1 MRVLLTGAT
10 GFLGKRVLKQLLAE
24 DADAIVRCTV
34 RSEQKLDELQ
44 ELVGA
49 DNWHRIETVEADLS
63 KPAGLN
69 AVVRG
74 CDVVYHVAAALSG
87 CASSLFLNTV
97 VPTRSLMTAAADA
110 GAGRFVLISSLG
122 VYGSQSLPKQSVLDE
137 SCPID
142 ARPQARDPYTFSK
155 VVQEEVAQ
163 QISRERD
170 LPLVIV
176 RPGVIFGDERGVL
189 SHRIG
194 LQLGGI
200 MLRMGGAQ
208 RVPFTYVENCAAA
221 VVKAGLVEQAAGQII
236 NIVDDNLPT
245 GRDVIRRYRKA
256 GRKLRVIGIPQFA
269 IGLLAKF
276 NEWYSRHSNEQIP
289 AVLTQHRVQAMWK
302 PLRYSNEKA
311 KRLLGWTPQID
322 WATAFDRSLGS

>member
-10 GFLGKRVLKQLLAE
+10 GFLGKRVLKKLLAE
-24 DADAIVRCTV
+24 DVIVRCTV
-34 RSEQKLDELQ
+34 RSASKLDELRA
-44 ELVGA
+44 LVGD
-49 DNWHRIETVEADLS
+49 DNWHRIEAVEADLS
-63 KPAGLN
+63 KTSGLS
-69 AVVRG
+69 AVVRD

-110 GAGRFVLISSLG
+110 GVGRFVLISSLG
-122 VYGSQSLPKQSVLDE
+122 VYGSQALPKHALLDE

-142 ARPQARDPYTFSK
+142 AQPHARDAYTYSK
-155 VVQEEVAQ
+155 VLQEEVARD
-163 QISRERD
+163 ISTTRG

-200 MLRMGGAQ
+200 MLRMGGSQ

-245 GRDVIRRYRKA
+245 GRDVIRRYRRA
-256 GRKLRVIGIPQFA
+256 GRKLRVIGVPQFA
-269 IGLLAKF
+269 ISLLARF
-276 NEWYSRHSNEQIP
+276 NEWYSDRSKQQIP

-302 PLRYSNEKA
+302 PLSYSNEKA
-311 KRLLGWTPQID
+311 KQLLGWQPQID
-322 WATAFDRSLGS
+322 WATAFDRSLKT